1 MILEPN
7 QKFKANEL
15 CAHTSIGDK
24 SIILNVENG
33 QYYELNSSSSLIWKL
48 INEGKSVAEII
59 STITEEFDIEDLDIN
74 ESVTKFINSCT
85 RLNFIQE
92 RQ

>member
-7 QKFKANEL
+7 QKFKVNET
-15 CAHTSIGDK
+15 CAHTSIGNK

-48 INEGKSVAEII
+48 INDGKSVAEII
-59 STITEEFDIEDLDIN
+59 STITEEFDIKDIDIH
-74 ESVTKFINSCT
+74 ESVIKFINSCT
-85 RLNFIQE
+85 ELNFIQE
-92 RQ
+92 RE